1 MSLCLVLVIGAC
13 GNEDVNVVKDKNDKI
28 QAIATYS
35 IIYDIVKNVGGN
47 RVEVHTL
54 APVGSNPHEYDPL
67 PKDVQ
72 LTTDADVRLLQW
84 AEFRRRELLV

>member
-1 MSLCLVLVIGAC
+1 M
-13 GNEDVNVVKDKNDKI
+13 
-28 QAIATYS
+28 IATYS
-35 IIYDIVKNVGGN
+35 IIYDIVKNVGGD

-72 LTTDADVRLLQW
+72 LTTDADVSLLQW
-84 AEFRRRELLV
+84 AEFRRRELMV